1 MRTTN
6 SLTRYLAEIDRYRLM
21 SRAEHLR
28 LAKRYQRTH
37 DPRAAHI
44 LVTRNLRFVV
54 KVACE
59 YRSYGL
65 DLSDLVQE
73 GSMGL
78 MRGVEK
84 FDPEKGIR
92 LISYAVWWI
101 RAFIQEY
108 ILRSWSLVKLGTT
121 RAQR

>member
-1 MRTTN
+1 MRTN
-6 SLTRYLAEIDRYRLM
+6 KALTQFLAEIDRYRLM
-21 SRAEHLR
+21 SRAEELR
-28 LAKRYQRTH
+28 LARRYHRTH
-37 DPRAAHI
+37 DRRAAHI

-65 DLSDLVQE
+65 DLSDLIQE

-84 FDPEKGIR
+84 FDP
-92 LISYAVWWI
+92 A
-101 RAFIQEY
+101 
-108 ILRSWSLVKLGTT
+108 
-121 RAQR
+121 